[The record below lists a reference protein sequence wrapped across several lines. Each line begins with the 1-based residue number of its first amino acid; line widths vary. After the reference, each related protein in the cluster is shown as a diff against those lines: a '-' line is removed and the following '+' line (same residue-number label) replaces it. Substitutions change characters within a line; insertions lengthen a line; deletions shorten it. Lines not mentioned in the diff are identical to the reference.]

1 MPDRFQTLNRSFKH
15 RFPFRLS
22 APSFIYPADYVTN
35 VRLLGPFL
43 DEIELLLFESRRDAL
58 PSKVEVAALAA
69 LAADLNLTYNVHLPL
84 DLDLGTP
91 QPEIR
96 RDSIHQLAAIID
108 LVRPLSPTN
117 YTLHLPFQEKRPSD
131 KAVLA
136 WQART
141 TESVLRLLP
150 LAAVD
155 PRAISIETLDFDP
168 HWLTPLVR
176 RLDLS
181 VCVDVGHAIR
191 FGFDLQALL
200 AHFADRIAILHLHGV
215 LDGRDHLALQPPIDG
230 TMTHYLKAFN
240 GAVSLEVFSF
250 DRLQA
255 SLECLAE
262 TMGLAPDDDNA
273 EDAGKGAD

>member
-1 MPDRFQTLNRSFKH
+1 MSNRFQTLNRSFKH

-35 VRLLGPFL
+35 VRLLGPYL

-69 LAADLNLTYNVHLPL
+69 LADDLNLTYNVHLPL
-84 DLDLGTP
+84 DLDLGTD
-91 QPEIR
+91 QPETR
-96 RDSIHQLAAIID
+96 GDSIHQLAAIID
-108 LVRPLSPTN
+108 RVRPLSPTT

-131 KAVLA
+131 TALLA

-141 TESVLRLLP
+141 TESVSRLLS
-150 LAAVD
+150 LAAVA
-155 PRAISIETLDFDP
+155 PQAISLETLDFDP

-176 RLDLS
+176 RLSLS
-181 VCVDVGHAIR
+181 VCVDVGHVIR
-191 FGFDLQALL
+191 FGFDLQGLL
-200 AHFADRIAILHLHGV
+200 DHFADRITILHLHGV
-215 LDGRDHLALQPPIDG
+215 IDGQDHLALQPPMGG
-230 TMTHYLKAFN
+230 TMTHYLKGFN

-262 TMGLAPDDDNA
+262 TMGLASDDD
-273 EDAGKGAD
+273 